1 MLHGFSR
8 VCLYFVYD
16 LFAGSGQRG
25 KPFRGDLI
33 GCEKAGA
40 CLKIALPVPDILS
53 VCKAEE
59 GDDAVA
65 SLTNDNAAD
74 GKIDGA
80 ESAVTGR
87 MEY

>member
-1 MLHGFSR
+1 MLFRSR
-8 VCLYFVYD
+8 
-16 LFAGSGQRG
+16 S
-25 KPFRGDLI
+25 
-33 GCEKAGA
+33 E
-40 CLKIALPVPDILS
+40 IALPVPDILS

-80 ESAVTGR
+80 ESAVPDR
-87 MEY
+87 MDSMISGFLDIVKR

>member
-1 MLHGFSR
+1 MTLESI
-8 VCLYFVYD
+8 
-16 LFAGSGQRG
+16 
-25 KPFRGDLI
+25 FRYSIRPEIVLT
-33 GCEKAGA
+33 
-40 CLKIALPVPDILS
+40 VPDILS

-80 ESAVTGR
+80 DSVVIGR